1 MKLIPSRLLPA
12 LFFLPLAAADVQLAG
27 VFGDHMVLQREADVA
42 IWGTA
47 EPGEQVRI
55 RGTWSEEHESIVQ
68 ASASGHWRTTIR
80 TGAAGGPYQL
90 IIQGSGRLVLDDVL
104 LGEVWVCSGQSN
116 MEWSITASA
125 DPEAEIAAAHHP
137 RIRLFDVPRKVSVE
151 PLDEVPG
158 GSWAA
163 CSPETIPGFSAVAYH
178 FGRNLQA
185 ELDIPIGLI
194 STNWGGTVSE
204 AWTSAGTLRRFEEF
218 GPVLD
223 KLEAAASGEVKEK
236 SLAALRADWWG
247 SFEKSDP
254 AFRGGWL
261 TGDAAG
267 TAGGWAEVSVPAR
280 FADAKMEGFDGA
292 MWFRREVEVPA
303 AWSGKDLVV
312 ELGPVDDLDRTYVN
326 GALVGETIEHGNWQ
340 RPRTYRIPAGSVNA
354 GKNVIAV
361 CALDTGGAGSLG
373 VAGEVRPPM
382 RLYPQGAN
390 PESGVRLEGTWLIQ
404 PGSPLGELPAYP
416 RNDWLHQ
423 NVPTALFNGM
433 ISPLIPYGIRG
444 AIWYQGE
451 SNRNR
456 AAQYRRIFP
465 AMIGDWRRLWGL
477 GDFPFY
483 FVQIAPFAYGGDT
496 GQAAELREAQTFTMG
511 APNTGMAVTMDIG
524 NPRDIHPRNKR
535 DVGRRLALWALA
547 RDYGVDVVP
556 SGPLYGGMVVVG
568 SEVRLTF
575 QYGEG
580 LTAGDGAPS
589 HFTIAGED
597 KVFHPAV
604 ARIEGEQVIVS
615 SDAVPAPVAVR
626 YAWGAADEP
635 NLRNGAGL
643 PAPSFRTDDWS
654 PVSSDR

>member
-1 MKLIPSRLLPA
+1 
-12 LFFLPLAAADVQLAG
+12 
-27 VFGDHMVLQREADVA
+27 
-42 IWGTA
+42 
-47 EPGEQVRI
+47 
-55 RGTWSEEHESIVQ
+55 
-68 ASASGHWRTTIR
+68 
-80 TGAAGGPYQL
+80 
-90 IIQGSGRLVLDDVL
+90 
-104 LGEVWVCSGQSN
+104 
-116 MEWSITASA
+116 
-125 DPEAEIAAAHHP
+125 
-137 RIRLFDVPRKVSVE
+137 
-151 PLDEVPG
+151 
-158 GSWAA
+158 
-163 CSPETIPGFSAVAYH
+163 
-178 FGRNLQA
+178 
-185 ELDIPIGLI
+185 
-194 STNWGGTVSE
+194 
-204 AWTSAGTLRRFEEF
+204 
-218 GPVLD
+218 
-223 KLEAAASGEVKEK
+223 
-236 SLAALRADWWG
+236 
-247 SFEKSDP
+247 
-254 AFRGGWL
+254 
-261 TGDAAG
+261 
-267 TAGGWAEVSVPAR
+267 
-280 FADAKMEGFDGA
+280 
-292 MWFRREVEVPA
+292 
-303 AWSGKDLVV
+303 
-312 ELGPVDDLDRTYVN
+312 
-326 GALVGETIEHGNWQ
+326 
-340 RPRTYRIPAGSVNA
+340 
-354 GKNVIAV
+354 
-361 CALDTGGAGSLG
+361 
-373 VAGEVRPPM
+373 
-382 RLYPQGAN
+382 
-390 PESGVRLEGTWLIQ
+390 
-404 PGSPLGELPAYP
+404 
-416 RNDWLHQ
+416 
-423 NVPTALFNGM
+423 M